1 MSYIPKLPPGTL
13 ILQLVECHFPYI
25 TRETFS
31 NVSSVPLESL
41 ILKNNSMETIEQD
54 AFSDFN
60 FLRQLE
66 ISCEKKFGDVTKRRH
81 DVNVIFG
88 KI

>member
-1 MSYIPKLPPGTL
+1 MRFLLKLSARFCLFKAKRVICRHMSYIPKLPPGTL
-13 ILQLVECHFPYI
+13 ILQIVDCHFPYI

-54 AFSDFN
+54 AFS
-60 FLRQLE
+60 
-66 ISCEKKFGDVTKRRH
+66 SM
-81 DVNVIFG
+81 
-88 KI
+88 

>member
-41 ILKNNSMETIEQD
+41 ILKNNSMETIEQELNIQVHRV
-54 AFSDFN
+54 SKI
-60 FLRQLE
+60 L
-66 ISCEKKFGDVTKRRH
+66 
-81 DVNVIFG
+81 DVNITLPF
-88 KI
+88 

>member
-41 ILKNNSMETIEQD
+41 IK
-54 AFSDFN
+54 
-60 FLRQLE
+60 
-66 ISCEKKFGDVTKRRH
+66 
-81 DVNVIFG
+81 
-88 KI
+88 